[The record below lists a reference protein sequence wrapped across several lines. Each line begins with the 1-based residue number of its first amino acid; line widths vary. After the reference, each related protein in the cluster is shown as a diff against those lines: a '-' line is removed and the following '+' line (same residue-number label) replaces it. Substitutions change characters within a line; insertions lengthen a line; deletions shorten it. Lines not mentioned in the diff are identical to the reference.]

1 MMNPMQM
8 IQQISQFRQNMLNQN
23 PNMNPQEMVNQMVS
37 SGKVSQAQFEQAR
50 QFAGMFPGMKI

>member
-50 QFAGMFPGMKI
+50 QFAGMFPGIKM